1 MSAPLELI
9 HLDIHNVN
17 HCTFTGHRYW
27 VTFIDDYTHYQF
39 IFPIKNKLEVLQ
51 TFKNFK
57 AYAETQSGHYIK
69 ALYNVNITGREIF
82 KLIILGRLIIS
93 SKLSY
98 MISTLDSSAYNMGH
112 TKLIDRLSNPS
123 KEQALAE
130 PNILCFICI

>member
-17 HCTFTGHRYW
+17 HWTFTGHRYW

-57 AYAETQSGHYIK
+57 AYAETQLGHHIK
-69 ALYNVNITGREIF
+69 ALHDDKEG
-82 KLIILGRLIIS
+82 K
-93 SKLSY
+93 Y
-98 MISTLDSSAYNMGH
+98 MSNKFRQFTELCGIVCQH
-112 TKLIDRLSNPS
+112 TV
-123 KEQALAE
+123 
-130 PNILCFICI
+130 